1 MPASYEAPHADHR
14 QSARHWP
21 AAVAFLVHVA
31 ALLAVVSLE
40 PRQLSAPIVRSIEV
54 SLVVEEA
61 AFVPPRQDLPLPA
74 SMVAPMAMTA
84 LTGVAID
91 WGAPT
96 NLRTVPARPEPGSLA
111 GILECGTSGTLTRHV
126 RRKHPTTREGCVP
139 DSLDLKDFSSRYW
152 SANSYVTQ
160 GGGESVTTNDY
171 MTPLSALQPLPFED
185 REHVVLPS
193 EVPQGNRIVT
203 QWIRQWLR

>member
-1 MPASYEAPHADHR
+1 MPASYEASDADHR

-31 ALLAVVSLE
+31 VLLAVVSLE
-40 PRQLSAPIVRSIEV
+40 PRQLSAPTVRSIDV

-74 SMVAPMAMTA
+74 PMVAPMAMTA

-91 WGAPT
+91 WGALT

-111 GILECGTSGTLTRHV
+111 GILECGTSATLTRHA
-126 RRKHPTTREGCVP
+126 RGKHPTTREGCVP
-139 DSLDLKDFSSRYW
+139 GSLDLKDFSSSRYW

-160 GGGESVTTNDY
+160 GGESGTTNDY
-171 MTPLSALQPLPFED
+171 MSALSALQPLPFED

>member
-1 MPASYEAPHADHR
+1 
-14 QSARHWP
+14 
-21 AAVAFLVHVA
+21 
-31 ALLAVVSLE
+31 LE

-54 SLVVEEA
+54 SLVVEDA
-61 AFVPPRQDLPLPA
+61 AFVPLRQDLPLPA
-74 SMVAPMAMTA
+74 PMVALMAMTV

-91 WGAPT
+91 WGALT
-96 NLRTVPARPEPGSLA
+96 KRMVPARAEPGSLA
-111 GILECGTSGTLTRHV
+111 GILECGTFGTLTRHA
-126 RRKHPTTREGCVP
+126 RGKRPATREGCV
-139 DSLDLKDFSSRYW
+139 SGSHDLKDLSSSRYW

-160 GGGESVTTNDY
+160 GGESGTTSDY
-171 MTPLSALQPLPFED
+171 MMPLSALQPLPFED